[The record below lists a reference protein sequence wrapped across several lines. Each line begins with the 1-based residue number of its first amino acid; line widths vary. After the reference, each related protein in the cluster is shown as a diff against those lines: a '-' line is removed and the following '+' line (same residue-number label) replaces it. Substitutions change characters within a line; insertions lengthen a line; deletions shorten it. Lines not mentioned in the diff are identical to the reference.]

1 MSATSRAKVTIEEL
15 KKLFSKGRK
24 PSEEDFAKLIDT
36 LNDEVEE
43 GTYYTQDEINVIVE
57 KLASTDDLNTLS
69 DLMEELEYI
78 VGGKAN
84 EVHSHIEY
92 VKINH
97 SLTDEDI
104 TDMFLVLRGVKTIE
118 EVLAEAK
125 NR

>member
-1 MSATSRAKVTIEEL
+1 MSATSRAKTTIEEL

-24 PSEEDFAKLIDT
+24 PSGEDFAKLIDT

-43 GTYYTQDEINVIVE
+43 GTYYTQAEINTIVE
-57 KLASTDDLNTLS
+57 KLASTEDFDVLS
-69 DLMEELEYI
+69 DLLEELEGV

-84 EVHSHIEY
+84 EVHSHTEY
-92 VKINH
+92 VNINS

-104 TDMFLVLRGVKTIE
+104 NDVLSVLRGVKTIE

-125 NR
+125 TR

>member
-57 KLASTDDLNTLS
+57 KLTSTDDFNVLS
-69 DLMEELEYI
+69 DLVEELENI

-84 EVHSHIEY
+84 EVHSHTEY
-92 VKINH
+92 VDINN
-97 SLTDEDI
+97 SLTSEDI